1 MEQTFHPSYI
11 WIANDQALAEAARR
25 WRGIPAL
32 GLDTEFVRERTF
44 YHRLGLI
51 QVSDGQA
58 NYLIDPLETRELGPF
73 IEVLQAPET
82 VKVLHSASED
92 VEVFHRGL
100 GALPA
105 PLFDTQVAAA
115 LAGVGASLSYQK
127 LVAALLGQEIPK
139 GETRTDWLARP
150 LSGAQLAYA
159 AEDVEF
165 LLPAYRELRRRLE
178 DLGRL
183 DWALEDSASL
193 LDTGRFEEDFDSAY
207 LRLKGA
213 GRLSR
218 RQLGALQLLAAWRE
232 QEARRRDLPR
242 NFVLR
247 ESLLLDLAARHPK
260 TPKELQALPSYDAE
274 QAARDGAVWMDFLRQ
289 AAARAD
295 GDLPLLQDRVAFSP
309 AVRELEQRLRD
320 RVKEKATE
328 LALPPE
334 VLAPRRLLTSLLMSA
349 LTKEEPRLPRELRGW
364 RRDVV
369 GEDLLREVLAYRPAG
384 SAPPENAAPEAPGSL
399 GED

>member
-1 MEQTFHPSYI
+1 MEQTPHSTYR
-11 WIANDQALAEAARR
+11 WIANDRALAEAV
-25 WRGIPAL
+25 RGWQGAPAL

-58 NYLIDPLETRELGPF
+58 NYLIDPLAVKDLGPF
-73 IEVLQAPET
+73 VEILAAPET

-100 GALPA
+100 GTLPT

-115 LAGVGASLSYQK
+115 LAGVGPSLSYQK

-150 LSGAQLAYA
+150 LSPAQLAYA
-159 AEDVEF
+159 AEDVAF
-165 LLPAYRELRRRLE
+165 LLPIHRELEDRLAA
-178 DLGRL
+178 LGRTE
-183 DWALEDSASL
+183 WAREDSAAL

-207 LRLKGA
+207 LRIKGA
-213 GRLSR
+213 GRLHR

-247 ESLLLDLAARHPK
+247 EALLLDLAIRQPK
-260 TPKELQALPSYDAE
+260 TAKDLQALPSYDAD
-274 QAARDGAVWMDFLRQ
+274 QAARDGEVWLELLRT
-289 AAARAD
+289 AAARPD
-295 GDLPLLQDRVAFSP
+295 EELPSQPDRVAFSP
-309 AVRELEQRLRD
+309 AVRDLEQKLRD
-320 RVKEKATE
+320 RVREKAAE
-328 LALPPE
+328 LELPPE
-334 VLAPRRLLTSLLMSA
+334 ILAPRRLLSALLMST
-349 LTKEEPRLPRELRGW
+349 LTRPEPRLPRELRGW
-364 RRDVV
+364 RREVIGDI
-369 GEDLLREVLAYRPAG
+369 LWREAMAAKPGGVPVL
-384 SAPPENAAPEAPGSL
+384 
-399 GED
+399 